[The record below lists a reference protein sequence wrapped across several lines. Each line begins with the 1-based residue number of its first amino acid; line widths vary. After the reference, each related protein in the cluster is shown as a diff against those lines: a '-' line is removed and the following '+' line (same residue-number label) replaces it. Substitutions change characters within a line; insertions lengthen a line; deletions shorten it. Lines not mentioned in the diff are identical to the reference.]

1 MATEMSC
8 ASHVGRPLRAL
19 RGEGFR
25 LQEARYPP
33 ESRIPPHA
41 HARPRLCVVVDGG
54 YVEEIGSS
62 RLDVGL
68 SSVLFHPAGAAHAN
82 RFSVEGARCLNV
94 ALLPEEMGAG
104 GRVVDRLERAGR
116 IRHGPPRWLA
126 SKLAA
131 ELELQDELSPVSV
144 AGFVS
149 AALCDLARGAAP
161 ALREDADPPP
171 WLEAVRR
178 RLHEEFRAHPSLSE
192 LAEDAGVH
200 RAHVA
205 RAFRRHFG
213 CSVGEFVRHRRIQ
226 FACRQLR
233 DPDRTLSAIAYAS
246 GFADQSHFT
255 RTFRKLVGTTPGRY
269 RERYASGGRAAAGGG
284 GAATGGGREAPGA

>member
-1 MATEMSC
+1 MNHV
-8 ASHVGRPLRAL
+8 SHVGRPLR
-19 RGEGFR
+19 GQGFR

-33 ESRIPPHA
+33 DHRIPPHA
-41 HARPRLCVVVDGG
+41 HRRPQLCVVVDGG

-68 SSVLFHPAGAAHAN
+68 SSVLFHPAGAAHAD

-94 ALLPEEMGAG
+94 TLLPEEMGAG
-104 GRVVDRLERAGR
+104 GRVVDRLDRSGR
-116 IRHGPPRWLA
+116 IRHGLPGWLA
-126 SKLAA
+126 SKLVA
-131 ELELQDELSPVSV
+131 ELELRDELSPVSV

-161 ALREDADPPP
+161 ALLQDADPPS
-171 WLEAVRR
+171 WLEEVRR
-178 RLHEEFRAHPSLSE
+178 RLHEEFRTYPSLSE

-213 CSVGEFVRHRRIQ
+213 CSVGEFVRRRRIQ

-233 DPDRTLSAIAYAS
+233 DPDRSLSAIAFGA

-269 RERYASGGRAAAGGG
+269 RERYGFGEGGTA
-284 GAATGGGREAPGA
+284 EA